1 MFAVIEKMHEEG
13 TMRRLWLKT
22 SLQIAGLMTA
32 LLVPFVFYD
41 VHAQRRALE
50 DALLQKGKSIAIS
63 GAAAVGHVLK
73 DAIASGRLTEEQAF
87 DIDYRPIPGTD
98 PQKYHTVYDSF
109 TDANILEIQ
118 DAYLEDPDAQY
129 AVSVDVNAYLPTHNS
144 RYAKPLTGDY
154 EKDLVGN
161 RTKRIFDDFDPI
173 LAAAQSTDPFLHQVY
188 YRDTGEVLWNVSAPI
203 WVNGR
208 HWGSFI
214 TGFSLQRVDA
224 LTAVIIRRTVMAA
237 WVLVVAISAAAFFV
251 ARSIARP
258 ILRLRDAA
266 TALAGGELAQ
276 KIHVNSKDEVGEL
289 AAALD
294 AAISTWRE
302 IIGGLRD
309 DAIQL
314 STTAAELAASSEEL
328 SRTTGA
334 QSDEISHT
342 SSAVEEMLASIRE
355 VAQNAEHAAQ
365 AATASSQRA
374 QDGEKLAADTAAGL
388 EQADRIMQGL
398 RTRSDEIGTIVNLI
412 QEIAAQTNILAL
424 NAAIEAAG
432 AGAAGAR
439 FDVVAEEIRKLA
451 GRTTQA
457 TGEIAQLIGTV
468 QTDTQ
473 AAAKAFSEGAAMA
486 RESGVSLAEIVKSST
501 SVTDMVQNISS
512 ATAEQS
518 LASAEI
524 ANSIDTMVGG
534 SQQTA
539 EATRETAQIGVE
551 LSNLAERLKEAAGQF
566 KV

>member
-1 MFAVIEKMHEEG
+1 
-13 TMRRLWLKT
+13 MRRLWLKT

-32 LLVPFVFYD
+32 LLIPFVFYD

-50 DALLQKGKSIAIS
+50 DALLLKGKSIAIS
-63 GAAAVGHVLK
+63 GAAAVGHVLE

-87 DIDYRPIPGTD
+87 DTDYRPIPGTD
-98 PQKYHTVYDSF
+98 PQKYHTAYDSF

-129 AVSVDVNAYLPTHNS
+129 AVTVDVNAYLPTHNS

-188 YRDTGEVLWNVSAPI
+188 HRDTGEVLWNVSAPI

-214 TGFSLQRVDA
+214 TGFSLQRVNA
-224 LTAVIIRRTVMAA
+224 LTAIIIRRTVIAA

-328 SRTTGA
+328 SRTTAA

-342 SSAVEEMLASIRE
+342 SSAVEEMLASVRE
-355 VAQNAEHAAQ
+355 VAQNAEHAART
-365 AATASSQRA
+365 ATASSQRA

-388 EQADRIMQGL
+388 EQADKIMQGL

-473 AAAKAFSEGAAMA
+473 AAAKAFSEGATMA